1 MNDIRQLVI
10 EALSIRGYIPIFDLD
25 LKLEKDKDISM
36 FYEGNIKIEDN
47 VIKFLL
53 DFSNL
58 SLLDFPNVYF
68 LEETVSFLKNK
79 YIHIQE
85 PIPHLRKE
93 KCLYK
98 DSCLYSICYQLH
110 NSNIIPRDNIFL
122 ILDIIEKHLYDFLNK
137 IIHKD
142 LFLNEYV
149 VDFGGSVLSLINL
162 NDKFECWF
170 MSKCKG
176 EWCFFEFDYKSYR
189 LNLNL
194 KIKREVFEVHHSSI
208 PNFLSLIKEDK
219 ISIKDFQDFVKKWN
233 VLSYQK
239 FMSFLKTPSASKEFV
254 FIWKGMTLAG
264 YFKWERNTDKSLNSS
279 RNKHLRDEN
288 VYFVNTQILDFKKNV
303 LRNLPD
309 KSSQGLLQKKVLLV
323 GLGAIGGYMAEALV
337 KLGAGIESDFVL
349 VDKDILEADNV
360 GRHLLGFQFC
370 GNFKSLALIS
380 YLQSNSFFQLSKI
393 KPEIKDISLFNN
405 SFFENENFDLIIDA
419 TGSIEVQEYL
429 NEMIQSLS
437 KEKRPILQH
446 LWVFG
451 NGECVQALW
460 VDPKIQTARGG
471 CISCLGSSSKGLH
484 QELLPVQNLLPEQRT
499 GVCSAFTPYAV
510 SGGMMAA
517 SLGINMILEW
527 LQTGKVV
534 NNYQTRYSSI
544 DIKDKIQDITLTR
557 HKECRFCGEIKQ

>member
-1 MNDIRQLVI
+1 MHHYHQN
-10 EALSIRGYIPIFDLD
+10 S
-25 LKLEKDKDISM
+25 
-36 FYEGNIKIEDN
+36 
-47 VIKFLL
+47 
-53 DFSNL
+53 
-58 SLLDFPNVYF
+58 
-68 LEETVSFLKNK
+68 
-79 YIHIQE
+79 
-85 PIPHLRKE
+85 
-93 KCLYK
+93 LYK
-98 DSCLYSICYQLH
+98 NSCLYSVCYQLH
-110 NSNIIPRDNIFL
+110 NSNTVPRDNVFL
-122 ILDIIEKHLYDFLNK
+122 ILDIIEKHIYNFLKK
-137 IIHKD
+137 IIYKN
-142 LFLNEYV
+142 LFLNEYI

-162 NDKFECWF
+162 NKRFECWF
-170 MSKCKG
+170 MSKHKG
-176 EWCFFEFDYKSYR
+176 GWHFFECDYKNCH

-194 KIKREVFEVHHSSI
+194 KIKREVFEVNQNLNPDFSS
-208 PNFLSLIKEDK
+208 LVKEERV
-219 ISIKDFQDFVKKWN
+219 SIKDFQEFIKRWDI
-233 VLSYQK
+233 LSYKK

-254 FIWKGMTLAG
+254 FIWKGMSLAG
-264 YFKWERNTDKSLNSS
+264 YFKWDRNTDKSLNSS
-279 RNKHLRDEN
+279 ENKHLKDEN

-309 KSSQGLLQKKVLLV
+309 KNSQGLLQKKVLLV

-349 VDKDILEADNV
+349 VDKDILETDNV
-360 GRHLLGFQFC
+360 GRHVLGFQFC

-380 YLQSNSFFQLSKI
+380 YLQSNSFFQLTKI
-393 KPEIKDISLFNN
+393 RPEIKDISSFNN
-405 SFFENENFDLIIDA
+405 SFFENEKFDLIIDA

-460 VDPKIQTARGG
+460 VDPKIQTTRGG

-484 QELLPVQNLLPEQRT
+484 QELLPIQNLLPEQRT

-527 LQTGKVV
+527 LQTGKVI

-557 HKECRFCGEIKQ
+557 HKECRFCGEFE